1 MFVYKIDTK
10 LTKKEAEDLYKN
22 LTLQEIEDLESYDM
36 KAFDIEINGKM
47 SSYIITSRY
56 VLTRIILFFRQRNIE
71 FSYDDITDDVFF
83 NQVKFDDE
91 DFNKNIDEF
100 IKENITVDHILDKIN
115 QFGIDSLTDNDKI
128 KLQNS

>member
-10 LTKKEAEDLYKN
+10 LTKKEAEDLYKS
-22 LTLQEIEDLESYDM
+22 LTFQEVEDLESYDM

-47 SSYIITSRY
+47 SSYVITSRY
-56 VLTRIILFFRQRNIE
+56 VLTRIILFFRQRSIE

-83 NQVKFDDE
+83 NQIKFEDD

-115 QFGIDSLTDNDKI
+115 QFGIDSLTDNDKM
-128 KLQNS
+128 KLKNS

>member
-10 LTKKEAEDLYKN
+10 LTKKEAEDLYKS
-22 LTLQEIEDLESYDM
+22 LTFQEVEDLESYDM

-47 SSYIITSRY
+47 SSYVITSRY
-56 VLTRIILFFRQRNIE
+56 VLTRIILFFRQRSIE
-71 FSYDDITDDVFF
+71 FSYEDITDDVFF
-83 NQVKFDDE
+83 NQIKFEDD

-115 QFGIDSLTDNDKI
+115 QFGIESLTDTDKM
-128 KLQNS
+128 KLENN

>member
-10 LTKKEAEDLYKN
+10 LTKKEAEDLYKS
-22 LTLQEIEDLESYDM
+22 LTFQEVEDLESYDM

-47 SSYIITSRY
+47 SSYIITNRY
-56 VLTRIILFFRQRNIE
+56 VLTRIILFFRQRSIE
-71 FSYDDITDDVFF
+71 FSYEDITDDVFF
-83 NQVKFDDE
+83 NQIKFEDE

-115 QFGIDSLTDNDKI
+115 QFGIESLTDTDKM
-128 KLQNS
+128 KLENN

>member
-10 LTKKEAEDLYKN
+10 LTKKEAEDLYKS
-22 LTLQEIEDLESYDM
+22 LTFQEVEDLESYDM

-47 SSYIITSRY
+47 SSYIITNRY
-56 VLTRIILFFRQRNIE
+56 VLTRIILFFRQRSIE
-71 FSYDDITDDVFF
+71 FSYEDITDDVFF
-83 NQVKFDDE
+83 NQIKFEDD

-115 QFGIDSLTDNDKI
+115 QFGIESLTDTDKM
-128 KLQNS
+128 KLENN